1 MIYKLDESAFA
12 KSRERVSMV
21 DDLKNISDKQ
31 AGRSHGS
38 LDGSKK
44 LIVRSDALEKF
55 SKIYPG
61 KKLRENKPSIHS
73 RTKVEPFIYAQ
84 SIDPK
89 DIEINQQEFECPPKL
104 SFMNNDESR
113 KEFEAR
119 YAEISQEIAQGS
131 LSFNNMVNYQLS
143 SVQKI
148 EHPRRERSK
157 GDTPHTDQAFIMAQ

>member
-31 AGRSHGS
+31 TGRSHGS

-61 KKLRENKPSIHS
+61 KKLRENKPSIQS
-73 RTKVEPFIYAQ
+73 RAKVEPFIYAQ

-89 DIEINQQEFECPPKL
+89 DIEIN
-104 SFMNNDESR
+104 
-113 KEFEAR
+113 
-119 YAEISQEIAQGS
+119 
-131 LSFNNMVNYQLS
+131 
-143 SVQKI
+143 
-148 EHPRRERSK
+148 
-157 GDTPHTDQAFIMAQ
+157 